1 MTVLMAVLL
10 LFGSTSKELVHS
22 FAHHTDTIHHEHG
35 VDNADH
41 EHHGTYIEKQHHH
54 CAFLSFELT
63 PFEYEPFAFVFPFF
77 QQHIT
82 SHEASAV
89 AHLCDRSVPL
99 RLLRGPPVFA

>member
-22 FAHHTDTIHHEHG
+22 FAHHTDTIHHSHG
-35 VDNADH
+35 GHDADH
-41 EHHGTYIEKQHHH
+41 DDDGTHLEKQHHH

-63 PFEYEPFAFVFPFF
+63 PFEHEPFVFVFPFF
-77 QQHIT
+77 RERIT
-82 SHEASAV
+82 DQEASAV

-99 RLLRGPPVFA
+99 RLMRGPPVFA